1 MHCLHP
7 VWRDR
12 WRISACDSSSSL
24 VTCHDPI
31 LNSVSRWN
39 LSWVAPVKRQLLV
52 FCFPSRNNLLSSGR
66 SNYNISVYFMTTLL
80 PKLNGIYVCFA
91 IPEHALQVLCSDM
104 RRPIS
109 DPWVDRTSH
118 TTDTLPTPYICC
130 DLPGWPGMAPRPLLL
145 SFLSLRKHFWA
156 STTASQLLCFV
167 KLLRVRFRKRAQNVT
182 VCVNKNCM

>member
-1 MHCLHP
+1 M
-7 VWRDR
+7 WRDR

-52 FCFPSRNNLLSSGR
+52 FCFRSRNNLLSSGR
-66 SNYNISVYFMTTLL
+66 SNCSISVYFMTTLL

-91 IPEHALQVLCSDM
+91 IPEYALQVLCSDM

-118 TTDTLPTPYICC
+118 TTDTLPTPYMLWFARLTRNGATAIVAVVFVVTKTLLGFDNCVAVIMFC
-130 DLPGWPGMAPRPLLL
+130 EVTARALPQTCAKRHC
-145 SFLSLRKHFWA
+145 LR
-156 STTASQLLCFV
+156 QQ
-167 KLLRVRFRKRAQNVT
+167 KLHVSRLN
-182 VCVNKNCM
+182 